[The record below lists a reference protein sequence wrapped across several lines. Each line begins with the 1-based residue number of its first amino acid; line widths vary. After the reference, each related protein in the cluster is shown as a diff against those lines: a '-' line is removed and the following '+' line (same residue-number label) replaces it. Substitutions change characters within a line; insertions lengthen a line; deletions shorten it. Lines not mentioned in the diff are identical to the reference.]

1 MPVEDPGTRV
11 SPLDSERFGIIAAR
25 SDGITAEQVTLA
37 LEFCHSQNVQLLIA
51 RCRIEDTAAIQRL
64 GKAGFELMD
73 TLVYYKRD
81 LAGSP
86 VVDPGESPI
95 RMLEPGEEAQ
105 VEAMARASFSDYSGH
120 YHADPRLDRA
130 ACTEV
135 YASWARSLC
144 DQKEPSGFV
153 LASPGP
159 TGGLVGFG
167 GFRRTPHDRGE
178 LLLGAVS
185 PAARGAGLYGRLTLA
200 GMFRLQSGGA
210 TEFVTSTYLGNW
222 AAQRSW
228 VAIGLHPSSAYHTF
242 HRWFDRP

>member
-11 SPLDSERFGIIAAR
+11 SQLDSQRFGIITAR
-25 SDGITAEQVTLA
+25 SDGITAEKVPLA

-51 RCRIEDTAAIQRL
+51 RCRVEDVAAIHAL
-64 GKAGFELMD
+64 GKSAFELMD

-81 LAGSP
+81 LARSP
-86 VVDPGESPI
+86 VVNPGESSV
-95 RMLEPGEEAQ
+95 RMLQAGEEPQ
-105 VEAMARASFSDYSGH
+105 VEAIARASFRDYSGH
-120 YHADPRLDRA
+120 YHADPRLDRT

-144 DQKEPSGFV
+144 DQKQSSGFV
-153 LASPGP
+153 LAAPGP
-159 TGGLVGFG
+159 GGLVGFG
-167 GFRRTPHDRGE
+167 GFRRAPHDQGE

-185 PAARGAGLYGRLTLA
+185 SAARGAGLYGRLTLA
-200 GMFRLQSGGA
+200 GMFRLQSMGA

-222 AAQRSW
+222 AAQASW

>member
-11 SPLDSERFGIIAAR
+11 SQLDSERFGIVAAR
-25 SDGITAEQVTLA
+25 SDGITAEKVPLA

-51 RCRIEDTAAIQRL
+51 RCRVEDVAAIHGL
-64 GKAGFELMD
+64 GKSGFELMD
-73 TLVYYKRD
+73 TLVYWKRD

-86 VVDPGESPI
+86 VVDPGESPV
-95 RMLEPGEEAQ
+95 RMLQPGEEAQ
-105 VEAMARASFSDYSGH
+105 VEEIARASFRDYSGH

-153 LASPGP
+153 LAAPGR
-159 TGGLVGFG
+159 GGLVGFC
-167 GFRRTPHDRGE
+167 GFRRTPRDQGE
-178 LLLGAVS
+178 LMLGAVS
-185 PAARGAGLYGRLTLA
+185 QAARGAGLYGRLTLA
-200 GMFRLQSGGA
+200 GMFRLQSMGA

-222 AAQRSW
+222 AAQASW